1 MKRTGRAYAP
11 GVARGAALILSE
23 RLSFYGGV
31 NSGTGEII
39 DYAHPDRGKNIAGRV
54 LVAPG
59 GRGSSSSSSV
69 LAEAIRLGTAPA
81 GIVLGVPDPIMVIGC
96 LVARRL
102 YDLSV
107 PMMVC
112 SLDGLADGDPLA
124 LTCGEDGVAWLVRAE
139 GPSQTSWPPGPSQT

>member
-1 MKRTGRAYAP
+1 MKRAGRAYAP
-11 GVARGAALILSE
+11 GAARGAALILSE

-31 NSGTGEII
+31 DSATGEII
-39 DYAHPDRGKNIAGRV
+39 DHAHPDRGKLIAGRI

-81 GIVLGVPDPIMVIGC
+81 GIVLAHPDPIMVIGC

-107 PMMVC
+107 PIMVC
-112 SLDGLADGDPLA
+112 PLDGLTDGEGLA
-124 LTCGEDGVAWLVRAE
+124 MTCDEDGGAWLFPAE
-139 GPSQTSWPPGPSQT
+139 HAPHALAPAGRLQT

>member
-1 MKRTGRAYAP
+1 MKRAGRAYAP
-11 GVARGAALILSE
+11 GAARGSALILSE

-31 NSGTGEII
+31 DSATGEII
-39 DYAHPDRGKNIAGRV
+39 DHAHPDRGRIITGRI

-81 GIVLGVPDPIMVIGC
+81 GIVLGHPDPIMVIGC

-102 YDLSV
+102 YGLSV
-107 PMMVC
+107 PIMVC
-112 SLDGLADGDPLA
+112 PLEGLADGVFLA
-124 LTCGEDGVAWLVRAE
+124 MSCDDAGAAWLDPAE
-139 GPSQTSWPPGPSQT
+139 DLPQTPALAGRVQA